1 MVFSSVV
8 FLFLFLPL
16 FLLVYYAVPFKLKSY
31 VILLGSYIF
40 YGWWRLDFLILL
52 MVISASNFYLGEKIF
67 KGSDE
72 VRRKIYLGLAI
83 AANLSILFYFK
94 YLNFFIRDI
103 VCGWNN
109 CAPLPHFLENIILPI
124 GLSFFIFHTISYLI
138 DLYRSEAAPADRL
151 VDFCAFIA
159 LFPHL
164 VAGPVL
170 RYKDL
175 SYQFRERSHTW
186 EKFNHGACRFF
197 LGLAK
202 KVLIAD
208 SVARTAD
215 AMFLISNPTASE
227 AWLGAL
233 AYTTQLYFDFSGYSS
248 MAVGLAM
255 MMGFKFIENFKSPYL
270 SLSITEFWQRW
281 HISLSTWLRDYLY
294 ISLGGNRRGAIRT
307 YINLLLTMLLGG
319 LWHGANWTFVAW
331 GLIHGVFLATERF
344 FGITPKS
351 TRSKVFWLPT
361 SLIIIVGWVFFRS
374 PNLQVAIGF
383 LQGMIG
389 MNGIALNDAFAWQV
403 TNMSLFVLSVGLL
416 IALTE
421 PILIRFV
428 TGGQAQSLE
437 LPLAK
442 SVTLGLVAAA
452 VGLLAIIK
460 LIADSDTPFLYFQF

>member
-16 FLLVYYAVPFKLKSY
+16 FLLVYYLVPFKLKSY
-31 VILLGSYIF
+31 IILLGSYAF
-40 YGWWRLDFLILL
+40 YGWWRLDFLFLL
-52 MVISASNFYLGEKIF
+52 MIISVANFYLGELIF
-67 KGSDE
+67 KSKDE
-72 VRRKIYLGLAI
+72 TRRKIYLGLGVAT
-83 AANLSILFYFK
+83 NLSVMFYFK
-94 YLNFFIRDI
+94 YLNFFVRDV
-103 VCGWNN
+103 VCGWSN
-109 CAPLPHFLENIILPI
+109 CPALPQFFQDIILPI

-138 DLYRSEAAPADRL
+138 DLYRREAPPAARL

-175 SYQFRERSHTW
+175 SHQFRERTHTW

-208 SVARTAD
+208 SVAQTAD
-215 AMFLISNPTASE
+215 AMFAISNPTAAE

-248 MAVGLAM
+248 MAVGLAL

-294 ISLGGNRRGAIRT
+294 ISLGGNRLGAVRT
-307 YINLLLTMLLGG
+307 YINLLVTMLLGG
-319 LWHGANWTFVAW
+319 LWHGANWTFIMW
-331 GLIHGVFLATERF
+331 GALHGGFLATERF
-344 FGITPKS
+344 FGVTPKS
-351 TRSKVFWLPT
+351 RRSKLFWLPT
-361 SLIIIVGWVFFRS
+361 ILVVIVGWVFFRS
-374 PNLQVAIGF
+374 PTLHVAFGF
-383 LQGMIG
+383 LKGMTG
-389 MNGIALNDAFAWQV
+389 WNGFPMHDSFAWQV
-403 TNMSLFVLSVGLL
+403 KNMSVFILGLGIL
-416 IALTE
+416 IAVTE
-421 PILIRFV
+421 PVLIRLV
-428 TGGQAQSLE
+428 TLGQGQNLE
-437 LPLAK
+437 LPLPK
-442 SVTLGLVAAA
+442 NVLLGLVSSTLGFLA
-452 VGLLAIIK
+452 VIK